1 MEDGVWRI
9 EYGGSKIAGELQM
22 ISNSEK
28 NEPQA
33 GAPDDADKT
42 AYSDPR
48 SSILDPRSSRPQS
61 VARSAGIVSIAVMG
75 SRILGLVREQV
86 FSSFFG
92 AGFANAAFLIAFRIP
107 NLLRDLFAEGALSA
121 AFVATFSQTLTKQ
134 GEREAWRLANLV
146 NNGLIIVLSVIAL
159 LGIIFSPQIV
169 ALLIRESQI
178 EPATTQLMTDLAV
191 KMTRILF
198 PFLLMVSLAA
208 VAMGILNTKG
218 RFGVPASASTMFN
231 VGSIVGGLACAYLL
245 APEYITNTAVSFFNH
260 QRPVRDDMGAA
271 TAIIG
276 MAAGTLIGGML
287 QWLIQVPSL
296 RAVGYRWRPIVSYR
310 DAGVRQVMRM
320 MAPAIIGSAALQ
332 VNFAVSMAFA
342 TGVGANAVVWLNN
355 AQRLLYLPI
364 GIFGVAISTATLPI
378 TSRAAA
384 MENLDE
390 FRHTLVNS
398 LRLTLLL
405 TIPSAVGLIILSRPI
420 IALIYQYARFTA
432 TDTDQTAIA
441 LAYYSI
447 GLSALSIVRVLA
459 PSFYALRDTRIPMIA
474 SLLSIVIN
482 YAVSKFTVDYLNI
495 GHIGLALSISAVSIV
510 NFALLFFFMRR
521 RLNGIEGRVL
531 FSTFGK
537 VTMAAA
543 AMGAI
548 CWRVSHLI
556 ENNLGLDRLLARL
569 INVSASIAVGVL
581 VFCLA
586 AWLLKVDELTQFTG
600 ALRRR
605 FVARFRRS

>member
-1 MEDGVWRI
+1 M
-9 EYGGSKIAGELQM
+9 
-22 ISNSEK
+22 
-28 NEPQA
+28 NEPRPGAPA
-33 GAPDDADKT
+33 GADKK
-42 AYSDPR
+42 ASSDPR
-48 SSILDPRSSRPQS
+48 PSTLDPRPSQARS
-61 VARSAGIVSIAVMG
+61 VARSAGVVSIAVMG

-92 AGFANAAFLIAFRIP
+92 ASFANAAFLIAFRIP

-146 NNGLIIVLSVIAL
+146 NNGLIIVVSVIAL
-159 LGIIFSPQIV
+159 LGIIFSPEIV
-169 ALLIRESQI
+169 ALLIRDSQI
-178 EPATTQLMTDLAV
+178 EPARAELMTDLAV

-208 VAMGILNTKG
+208 VAMGVLNTKG
-218 RFGVPASASTMFN
+218 RFAIPASASTMFN

-245 APEYITNTAVSFFNH
+245 APEYITSTAVSVFKH
-260 QRPVRDDMGAA
+260 QRIVRDDLGAA

-296 RAVGYRWRPIVSYR
+296 RAVGYRWRPIVSFR

-332 VNFAVSMAFA
+332 VNFAVSIAFA
-342 TGVGANAVVWLNN
+342 TGVAEGAVVWLNN

-390 FRHTLVNS
+390 FRHTLAS
-398 LRLTLLL
+398 SMRLTLLL

-420 IALIYQYARFTA
+420 IALIYQYGRFTA
-432 TDTDQTAIA
+432 SDTDQTAVA
-441 LAYYSI
+441 LAYYSV
-447 GLSALSIVRVLA
+447 GLAALSIVRVLA
-459 PSFYALRDTRIPMIA
+459 PSFYALRDTRIPMMA
-474 SLLSIVIN
+474 SILSIVIN
-482 YAVSKFTVDYLNI
+482 YAVSKFTVDYLHI

-510 NFALLFFFMRR
+510 NFALLLFFMRR
-521 RLNGIEGRVL
+521 RLNGIEGHRL
-531 FSTFGK
+531 LATFGK
-537 VTMAAA
+537 VTMASA

-548 CWRVSHLI
+548 CWRVSHII
-556 ENNLGLDRLLARL
+556 ENNLGLDRLFARL
-569 INVSASIAVGVL
+569 INVSASIAVGV
-581 VFCLA
+581 VIFCLA
-586 AWLLKVDELTQFTG
+586 ARLLNVDELTQLTG
-600 ALRRR
+600 ALQRK
-605 FVARFRRS
+605 FGARFRRS